1 MSEERV
7 RSFIAV
13 AVPPASAERLRVAQ
27 EKLMAV
33 EPKIKWVNPDGF
45 HITLKF
51 LGGVEQSRLQALW
64 KAVSGALDGV
74 ARFTMHFQGIG
85 AFPNLNRARVVWA
98 GVTDGADELMGI
110 AKRIEAISSE
120 HGFEPETRPFA
131 AHLTLGR
138 AREPAPN
145 PALAEAMRELASAE
159 LGQVT
164 VDRVLLM
171 KSELT
176 RQGAIYH
183 ELEHK
188 LLQ

>member
-1 MSEERV
+1 MEDRV

-13 AVPPASAERLRVAQ
+13 AIPSASAERLRVAQ
-27 EKLMAV
+27 ERLREA
-33 EPKIKWVNPDGF
+33 EPRIKWVNPDGF

-51 LGGVEQSRLQALW
+51 LGGVGPSRLRALW
-64 KAVSGALDGV
+64 SGVCEALEGV
-74 ARFTMHFQGIG
+74 AGFTMHFQGIG
-85 AFPNLNRARVVWA
+85 AFPSLSRARVVWA
-98 GVTDGADELMGI
+98 GVTDGAAELTEI
-110 AKRIEAISSE
+110 AKRIEHVSSE
-120 HGFEPETRPFA
+120 HEFEPETRPFA
-131 AHLTLGR
+131 AHMTLGR

-145 PALAEAMRELASAE
+145 PVLAEAMREMAGAE
-159 LGQVT
+159 LGRVT

>member
-13 AVPPASAERLRVAQ
+13 AVPPASAERLRVAH
-27 EKLMAV
+27 ERLREA
-33 EPKIKWVNPDGF
+33 EPGIKWVNPDGF

-51 LGGVEQSRLQALW
+51 LGGVEPDRLQALW
-64 KAVSGALDGV
+64 SDVSEALDGV
-74 ARFTMHFQGIG
+74 AGFTMHFQGIG
-85 AFPNLNRARVVWA
+85 AFPNPNRARVVWA
-98 GVTDGADELMGI
+98 GVTDGAAELTEI
-110 AKRIEAISSE
+110 AKRIEQVSSE
-120 HGFEPETRPFA
+120 HGFEMETRPFA
-131 AHLTLGR
+131 AHMTLGR
-138 AREPAPN
+138 AREAASS
-145 PALAEAMRELASAE
+145 PALAAAMREMASVE
-159 LGQVT
+159 LGQVS

-176 RQGAIYH
+176 RQGAMYH